1 MRLRSCSGALKSF
14 APNETGDVTNVNDII
29 ESRPKA
35 TYMAAIGYAMHFS
48 RSHDAVIAF
57 TTTSKT

>member
-35 TYMAAIGYAMHFS
+35 TYMAAIGYAMHLGAHML
-48 RSHDAVIAF
+48 R
-57 TTTSKT
+57 